1 MLPCIS
7 TTGLWLNKLD
17 PAGQIYILCGGA
29 VQSIESMKT
38 SGENNKKGSFYGIGV
53 GPGDPDLLTIKAHR
67 TLQNVAVICFTQL
80 DDGKQSFALGVVR
93 DMLEAASP
101 VFLAI
106 TIPSDD
112 NSPVNPKTWTD
123 AAKEIARHLGVGS
136 DVAFITE
143 GDPMLYSEFFQ
154 VLESVKAEVPGLEA
168 EVIPGVSSVMAAA
181 ASSGMPLVTH
191 GQRLTILPKVYG
203 IDDLRETI
211 TNSDT
216 TVLMEVNRDLLQAL
230 ANLEKLGLTGKAT
243 YVRQA
248 STARESVVED
258 ISKIS
263 DEDLDYFSLLII
275 RR

>member
-1 MLPCIS
+1 M
-7 TTGLWLNKLD
+7 T
-17 PAGQIYILCGGA
+17 
-29 VQSIESMKT
+29 T
-38 SGENNKKGSFYGIGV
+38 SGENNRTGSLYGVGV
-53 GPGDPDLLTIKAHR
+53 GPGDPELLTIKAQK
-67 TLQNVAVICFTQL
+67 TLQKVAVISFTQL
-80 DDGKQSFALGVVR
+80 DDGKESYALSVVR
-93 DMLEAASP
+93 GVLEAAKP
-101 VFLAI
+101 EFLAI

-112 NSPVNPKTWTD
+112 ETPVSPQTWTD
-123 AAKEIARHLGVGS
+123 AAAEIAGHLSQGK

-154 VLESVKAEVPGLEA
+154 VLGSVKSVVPDLEF

-203 IDDLRETI
+203 IDDLREAI

-216 TVLMEVNRDLLQAL
+216 TVLMEVDRDLLQAL

-248 STARESVVED
+248 STSRENVVED
-258 ISKIS
+258 ISKLEA
-263 DEDLDYFSLLII
+263 EDLDYFSLLII

>member
-1 MLPCIS
+1 MTI
-7 TTGLWLNKLD
+7 
-17 PAGQIYILCGGA
+17 
-29 VQSIESMKT
+29 
-38 SGENNKKGSFYGIGV
+38 SGENNGTGSFYGVGV
-53 GPGDPDLLTIKAHR
+53 GPGDPELLTIKAQK
-67 TLQNVAVICFTQL
+67 TLQKVAVISFTQL
-80 DDGKQSFALGVVR
+80 DDGKQSYALSVIRGV
-93 DMLEAASP
+93 LEAAKP
-101 VFLAI
+101 EFLAI

-112 NSPVNPKTWTD
+112 ETPVSPQTWTD
-123 AAKEIARHLGVGS
+123 AAAEIAGHLSQGK

-154 VLESVKAEVPGLEA
+154 VLGSVKSVVPDLEF

-203 IDDLRETI
+203 IDDLREAI

-216 TVLMEVNRDLLQAL
+216 TVLMEVDRDLLQAL
-230 ANLEKLGLTGKAT
+230 ANLENLGLTGKAT

-248 STARESVVED
+248 STSRENVVED
-258 ISKIS
+258 ISKLEA
-263 DEDLDYFSLLII
+263 EDLDYFSLLII

>member
-1 MLPCIS
+1 MTI
-7 TTGLWLNKLD
+7 
-17 PAGQIYILCGGA
+17 
-29 VQSIESMKT
+29 
-38 SGENNKKGSFYGIGV
+38 SGENNGTGSFYGVGV
-53 GPGDPDLLTIKAHR
+53 GPGDPELLTIKAQK
-67 TLQNVAVICFTQL
+67 TLQKVAVISFTQL
-80 DDGKQSFALGVVR
+80 DDGKESYALSVVR
-93 DMLEAASP
+93 GVLEAAKP
-101 VFLAI
+101 EFLAI

-112 NSPVNPKTWTD
+112 ETPVSPQTWTD
-123 AAKEIARHLGVGS
+123 AAAEIAGHLSQGK

-154 VLESVKAEVPGLEA
+154 VLGSVQSVVPDLEF

-203 IDDLRETI
+203 IDDLREAI

-216 TVLMEVNRDLLQAL
+216 TVLMEVDRDLLQAL

-248 STARESVVED
+248 STSRENVVED
-258 ISKIS
+258 ISKLEA
-263 DEDLDYFSLLII
+263 EDLDYFSLLII